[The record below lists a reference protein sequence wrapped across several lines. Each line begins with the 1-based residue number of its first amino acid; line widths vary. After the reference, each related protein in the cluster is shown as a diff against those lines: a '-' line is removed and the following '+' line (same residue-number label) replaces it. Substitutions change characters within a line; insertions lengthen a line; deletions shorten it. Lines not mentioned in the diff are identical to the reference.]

1 MKKRACANL
10 SGRNRTAVDELKQEA
25 KTILQFT
32 QTFVKWLIIAG
43 VTGGIGGVVGSLF
56 HLSVTWAAGMRAA
69 YPWLLWLLPVGGLLI
84 VGLYHAAKMENENT
98 NAIIDS
104 IHFGDKVPLLLVPCI
119 YLGTVI
125 THLFGGSAGREG
137 AALQLGGVLGYQLGR
152 ALRLDEKD
160 THLIV
165 MCGMSSVFSALFGSP
180 LTAAV
185 FAMEVASVG
194 ILHFS
199 AILPCLT
206 ASLTAAYLASALGAA
221 AETFPLGAAV
231 PFTWTSA
238 GTVAAVAAACA
249 VLSIVYCIA
258 LRQGGK
264 ALGKS
269 IPNSYLR
276 VFLGGSA
283 VVLLSLALG
292 TRDYNGAGMDVI
304 AAAMQGHARPEA
316 FALKMLFTVLTMTTG
331 YKGGEIVPAM
341 FIGATAGCV
350 LGNLFGLSPGLGA
363 AVGLLGMFCGSLNCP
378 ISAIFLGVEMFGGAN
393 IQYYAIAAAISFML
407 SANFGLYKE
416 QKIVYSKIRA
426 EFINRYTD

>member
-1 MKKRACANL
+1 M
-10 SGRNRTAVDELKQEA
+10 
-25 KTILQFT
+25 
-32 QTFVKWLIIAG
+32 
-43 VTGGIGGVVGSLF
+43 
-56 HLSVTWAAGMRAA
+56 
-69 YPWLLWLLPVGGLLI
+69 
-84 VGLYHAAKMENENT
+84 
-98 NAIIDS
+98 
-104 IHFGDKVPLLLVPCI
+104 
-119 YLGTVI
+119 
-125 THLFGGSAGREG
+125 
-137 AALQLGGVLGYQLGR
+137 
-152 ALRLDEKD
+152 
-160 THLIV
+160 
-165 MCGMSSVFSALFGSP
+165 
-180 LTAAV
+180 
-185 FAMEVASVG
+185 
-194 ILHFS
+194 
-199 AILPCLT
+199 
-206 ASLTAAYLASALGAA
+206 
-221 AETFPLGAAV
+221 
-231 PFTWTSA
+231 PFTWASA
-238 GTVAAVAAACA
+238 GTVVAIAAVCA

-264 ALGKS
+264 ALGKAV
-269 IPNSYLR
+269 PNSYLR

-283 VVLLSLALG
+283 VVLLSVLLG

-350 LGNLFGLSPGLGA
+350 LGNLFGLAPGLGA

>member
-56 HLSVTWAAGMRAA
+56 HLSVTWAARMRAA

-231 PFTWTSA
+231 PFTWASA

-350 LGNLFGLSPGLGA
+350 LGNLFGLAPGLGA